1 MIETVK
7 SKLEKIGQIV
17 KKDGRDKPTTK
28 FFKDM
33 DEILRAD
40 CDNTETIPFDRL
52 KLTKIEEVYATFAD
66 EYYCIGK
73 SNAHVFKALRRILN
87 ATRSD
92 ELLYETKKESPFMS
106 IMLDEKAFRPT
117 RAHDADAGLDL
128 YSCENALVPAH
139 GSFFFDTGVHV
150 KLPHD
155 TAGVLISKSGLNVKH
170 GIMSTGLIDEEY
182 TGSIGVKLYNNSDVT
197 YRVERGDKIS
207 QLMVVPVF
215 KVIPVIVNKIE
226 ETKRGNGGFGS
237 TGKK

>member
-1 MIETVK
+1 MTETVK

-17 KKDGRDKPTTK
+17 KKYGRGKPTASI
-28 FFKDM
+28 FK
-33 DEILRAD
+33 ETGKVLRAD
-40 CDNTETIPFDRL
+40 YDNAETQSFDRL
-52 KLTKIEEVYATFAD
+52 KLTKIEKTYATFAE
-66 EYYCIGK
+66 EYFCTGK
-73 SNAHVFKALRRILN
+73 VNDRVIKALRHILS

-92 ELLYETKKESPFMS
+92 ELLYETQKESPFMDVT
-106 IMLDEKAFRPT
+106 LDEKAFKPT

-150 KLPHD
+150 KLPRG

-170 GIMSTGLIDEEY
+170 GITSTGLIDEEY
-182 TGSIGVKLYNNSDVT
+182 TGSIGVKLYNNSDVA

-215 KVIPVIVNKIE
+215 KTIPVITNKLE
-226 ETKRGNGGFGS
+226 NTERGNDGFGS